1 MVYEV
6 NIREITISELDKLLS
21 LYKHIHASDDP
32 LPEWATVEEIWQDIQ
47 KNPRLKYFGGFIDDQ
62 LVSSCTMTIIP
73 NLTRGCR
80 PYGVIENVVTHD
92 NFRRKGYGRSV
103 LNHALS
109 YAWSQNCYK
118 VMLMTGRKEEGVYRF
133 YESAGFDRHAKQAF
147 LAKPAKSNK
156 GMEPDIE

>member
-1 MVYEV
+1 M
-6 NIREITISELDKLLS
+6 NIREIEASELDKLLS
-21 LYKHIHASDDP
+21 LYGYLHASDDP

-47 KNPRLKYFGGFIDDQ
+47 KNPLLKYFGGFIDDR
-62 LVSSCTMTIIP
+62 LISSCTITIIP

-80 PYGVIENVVTHD
+80 PYGVIENVVTD
-92 NFRRKGYGRSV
+92 GNFRRKGYGWSV

-109 YAWSQNCYK
+109 YAWSKNCYK

-147 LAKPAKSNK
+147 LAKPTKSNK
-156 GMEPDIE
+156 GIKPNLE